1 MSRNKKRRR
10 RLAGRHRKLGV
21 DRKPSGQIRRQ
32 RDAGPTPEALSQRA
46 RLLKGAQGVDRQD
59 LMGPDAG
66 WPIGRLYLAGLLTD
80 GEGEAECE
88 QAVARRDAAYAFWK
102 TGRVYASLLL
112 APRQPSA
119 IEPGRPAVGRTN
131 DDNQD
136 QFVLIKAT
144 YDASVEALAEAGHDV
159 LFAVSRAVND
169 QQVPIE
175 ILTRG
180 LDVLA
185 SAATRKAVAKRR
197 ADALQRLRRRQQ
209 QERNAAISEPIP
221 EPA

>member
-1 MSRNKKRRR
+1 MSRSKKRRR
-10 RLAGRHRKLGV
+10 RLAGRHRKVGAE
-21 DRKPSGQIRRQ
+21 RKPSGQIRRQ
-32 RDAGPTPEALSQRA
+32 RDAGPTPETLRQRA
-46 RLLKGAQGVDRQD
+46 LQLGGARVDRQD

-66 WPIGRLYLAGLLTD
+66 WPIGRLYLAGLLAD
-80 GEGEAECE
+80 GTTEPDLEL
-88 QAVARRDAAYAFWK
+88 AVARRDAAHGFWK

-112 APRQPSA
+112 APKQPSA
-119 IEPGRPAVGRTN
+119 VEPGRPAVGRTN

-144 YDASVEALAEAGHDV
+144 YDASVEALAEAGHEV

-175 ILTRG
+175 LLKRG

-209 QERNAAISEPIP
+209 EERNPAVPVPIP